1 MISPEQAYRILLDH
15 VAALSVDA
23 IRHGPAGSSTNGNAN
38 RRVIRAVAFSGGIDS
53 SVVAQAV
60 RTVYPE
66 TAVAMLG
73 VSASLSHEQKQL
85 AVDVARHIGIELRM
99 VETREAD
106 IPEYVANRGMSCY
119 HCKTALY
126 ETMSSVLDSLRSDDV
141 PFVLYNGTNAE
152 DVADPTRIGLKAAE
166 EHHVATP
173 LISFGKQ
180 EIRAIARHMGLPHW
194 NIAAAPCLRSRLQ
207 IGVPATDDNL
217 ARIAE
222 AERTLI
228 GLLRIPPTVN
238 FRVRHLV
245 DNTAMLEI
253 DEAFMDRIDLDRC
266 RADLEKLGFRQ
277 VGKRAFH
284 SGSVSGRTAPG

>member
-1 MISPEQAYRILLDH
+1 MISPEQAYRILLDN
-15 VAALSVDA
+15 VSAPAIGMDRYAAT
-23 IRHGPAGSSTNGNAN
+23 GPSANGNAD
-38 RRVIRAVAFSGGIDS
+38 RRVIRAVAFSGGVDS

-60 RTVYPE
+60 KTVYPA

-85 AVDVARHIGIELRM
+85 AIAIARHIGIELRL

-106 IPEYVANRGMSCY
+106 IPEYVANSGMSCY
-119 HCKTALY
+119 HCKAALY
-126 ETMSSVLDSLRSDDV
+126 ETMSSVLESLRSDDV

-152 DVADPTRIGLKAAE
+152 DVADPTRVGLKAAE
-166 EHHVATP
+166 EHHVAAP
-173 LISFGKQ
+173 LVAFGKQ

-207 IGVPATDDNL
+207 LGVPATDDNL
-217 ARIAE
+217 GRIEE

-228 GLLRIPPTVN
+228 RLLKIPPTVN

-245 DNTAMLEI
+245 GGTAMLEV
-253 DEAFMDRIDLDRC
+253 DEEFMDRIDLDSC
-266 RADLEKLGFRQ
+266 RPDLLKLGFEQ

-284 SGSVSGRTAPG
+284 SGSVSGRTIPK